1 MNSKGLINRLT
12 RSSVS
17 IRIATLAVLVVW
29 GMVLIALL
37 AITFLLLEQPTH
49 TLPPTPGGTIPKITL
64 EPAAGP
70 PGATVRVKG
79 EGWVPGSMVFIY
91 LKAPGETELPS
102 YAVAGFNADAMG
114 RFTTGFVVPSGP
126 GWENQGLATVVAQVA
141 EGGAAAQAFFSVVRV
156 PEQPTATPL
165 VSVEP
170 TATPTEESSPTPTP
184 TPEAKPPTATANTDL
199 NIRGG
204 PGVNYPI
211 LGVLRAGQSAEITG
225 KSADGGWWQ
234 IYFTGAPDGRGWV
247 SAYYVNAQ
255 NADNVPV
262 VQPSAAPATATPKPP
277 PPPTP
282 TPTSVVITDWRGEYY
297 SNRDLNGHPALVRND
312 VAINF
317 DWGDG
322 PPGPGLP
329 ADDFSVRWSRGLSY
343 SAGTYRFYVRVD
355 DGARLWVDGNLVID
369 EWHDS
374 APTTYSADVN
384 LGDGWHTLRMDYY
397 ERSGGA
403 LAQLAWEHLE
413 GYPDWK
419 AEYYDNRK
427 LDGDPVLVRNE
438 TDIDHS
444 WGDGSPGSGVPADNF
459 SARWTRKIKFEDGTY
474 KFRARVDDGVR
485 LWVGDSLV
493 LDSWQ
498 DGSSRWVEAEREI
511 NEDKHRVKVEYY
523 EHRGDAR
530 IEVTWK
536 RVEEPSNQ
544 RPQAVPGGPYTVD
557 EGSAVTL
564 DGRRSKDPDG
574 RIVKYEWDLSYNG
587 STFVVDATGREVST
601 SYADGPATIKVALRV
616 TDDEGARHT
625 ATTRVQ
631 VENVAPSVEAGGPYA
646 GRVGELISM
655 AGTATDPGSI
665 DQAGLIY
672 DWAFGDGAEGK
683 GPIVSHSYAQPGDYQ
698 VTLTVS
704 DKDGGQGADTATVS
718 VTLEPINHAPVAND
732 DSATTD
738 EDIAVSVAV
747 LANDT
752 DPDDDPLT
760 VTNLTLPTNGAVSLN
775 QDNTVTYTPNSGFT
789 GADSFTYT
797 ANDGLLDS
805 NVATVNVTVEPVNH
819 APVANNDGATT
830 DENTPVSVA
839 VLAND
844 ADPDDDPLTVTNLAQ
859 PANGAVS
866 LNQDNTVTY
875 TPNPGFTGA
884 DSFTYTAND
893 GLLDSNVATVSVMV
907 EPLNHSPVASFTY
920 MCTALTCDFDASGS
934 YDPDGSIGYYDW
946 DFGDGSIGSG
956 VNVSHVYGQAGSY
969 QVTLMVTDDGGMTG
983 ETTLPIELPV
993 SALTMQVDFSV
1004 R

>member
-1 MNSKGLINRLT
+1 
-12 RSSVS
+12 
-17 IRIATLAVLVVW
+17 
-29 GMVLIALL
+29 MVLIALL
-37 AITFLLLEQPTH
+37 TITFLLLEQPTH

-79 EGWVPGSMVFIY
+79 EGWVPGSMVFVY
-91 LKAPGETELPS
+91 LKAPGERELPS

-141 EGGAAAQAFFSVVRV
+141 EGGAAAQAFFSVMRA

-170 TATPTEESSPTPTP
+170 TATPTAESSPTPTP
-184 TPEAKPPTATANTDL
+184 TPEAKPPTATANTNL

-225 KSADGGWWQ
+225 MSADGGWWQ

-297 SNRDLNGHPALVRND
+297 NNRDLNGHPVLVRND
-312 VAINF
+312 VTINF

-322 PPGPGLP
+322 SPGPGLP

-474 KFRARVDDGVR
+474 LFRARVDDGVR
-485 LWVGDSLV
+485 LWVGDTLV
-493 LDSWQ
+493 LDSWR

-511 NEDKHRVKVEYY
+511 NEGKHRVKVEYY

-530 IEVTWK
+530 IEVTWDQ
-536 RVEEPSNQ
+536 VEEPSNQ
-544 RPQAVPGGPYTVD
+544 QPQAVPGGPYTVN
-557 EGSAVTL
+557 EGSTVTL
-564 DGRRSKDPDG
+564 DGHRSNDPDG
-574 RIVKYEWDLSYNG
+574 HIAKYEWDLSYNG

-601 SYADGPATIKVALRV
+601 SYTDGPATIKVALRV
-616 TDDEGARHT
+616 RDNEGARHT
-625 ATTRVQ
+625 ATAQVQ
-631 VENVAPSVEAGGPYA
+631 VKNVAPSAEAGGPYT
-646 GRVGELISM
+646 GRVGEFISM

-665 DQAGLIY
+665 DQAGLTY

-732 DSATTD
+732 DSA
-738 EDIAVSVAV
+738 
-747 LANDT
+747 N
-752 DPDDDPLT
+752 
-760 VTNLTLPTNGAVSLN
+760 
-775 QDNTVTYTPNSGFT
+775 
-789 GADSFTYT
+789 
-797 ANDGLLDS
+797 
-805 NVATVNVTVEPVNH
+805 
-819 APVANNDGATT
+819 T

-844 ADPDDDPLTVTNLAQ
+844 TDPDNDPLTVTNLAQ

-893 GLLDSNVATVSVMV
+893 GLLDSNVATVNVTV
-907 EPLNHSPVASFTY
+907 NPVNRAPVASFTY
-920 MCTALTCDFDASGS
+920 VCTALTCDFDASGS
-934 YDPDGSIGYYDW
+934 YDPDGSIRYYDW
-946 DFGDGSIGSG
+946 DFGGGSIGSG

-969 QVTLMVTDDGGMTG
+969 QVTLMVTDDGGMTS

-993 SALTMQVDFSV
+993 SALTM
-1004 R
+1004 